1 MDLDF
6 LSPHP
11 NPLYSPTIHR
21 QQLISSVLSSFLFFP
36 VLFLLWSVF
45 PHGSEFCS
53 FKGLCLFLMPWRLL
67 GAKATD
73 VSKRMQ
79 NWEHKQE
86 SNGRVGWGEKKK
98 RRNPKT
104 NIGTKMAK
112 GRND

>member
-98 RRNPKT
+98 PKKSQDKYW
-104 NIGTKMAK
+104 NQNGK
-112 GRND
+112 GQK